1 MLATFPTKS
10 YSPSLKNKAR
20 AELERRRRRR
30 HKKIK
35 GYGDDPARFCREQ
48 LGESFTD
55 DIIEVM
61 ESVRDNPITVAKS
74 ANGTG
79 KTHAAARIAAWF
91 YLAFEDAQVY
101 TAAAPP
107 ENNLKNLLWGEM
119 DSVIAGNPLLFTGH
133 DHTSMNLAR
142 PKKAQTGKAIK
153 PSFITGVTIPATGT
167 PAQREARFSG
177 KHAPHL
183 LFIVDEGDAIPEEVY
198 RGIES
203 CMSGGFARLLV
214 LFNPR
219 HEAGPLYRMERD
231 RTARIIQLTAFNHP
245 NVVTGEDIYPG
256 AVDRAKTVRRINE
269 WSRPLTPDERPDGNC
284 FEVPAFLVGCTTMR
298 MDGQSS
304 YPPVPAG
311 WRKITNSAFSYMVLA
326 EYPAQATQQLISRA
340 DIAAARSRWDAYVAQ
355 HGERPPA
362 FTRPTMGVDV
372 AEFGVDANAT
382 CFRYGGYVARIRTW
396 DGLDVLES
404 GEKAA
409 GLYMEYNAESAQVDA
424 TGLGAGVAPVMNRN
438 GCKAA
443 AVKVASAPTFVAK
456 DDEGTIIG
464 EFRLLRDQ
472 IWWSVREWLR
482 KDAGAMLPPDE
493 LLIEELMAPT
503 YEVKNGYICVMDK
516 KTMKEVLG
524 RSPDRADAL
533 GMTFAPGKRVGRAR

>member
-1 MLATFPTKS
+1 MMQMQAEALEQAK
-10 YSPSLKNKAR
+10 LLVR
-20 AELERRRRRR
+20 AGRNDYA
-30 HKKIK
+30 KYA
-35 GYGDDPARFCREQ
+35 GDPAAFGQ
-48 LGESFTD
+48 DVLGETFTD
-55 DIIEVM
+55 DIVEVM
-61 ESVRDNPITVAKS
+61 ESVRDNPVTVAKS

-79 KTHAAARIAAWF
+79 KTHAAARIATWF
-91 YLAFEDAQVY
+91 YMSFVDSQIY

-107 ENNLKNLLWGEM
+107 ENNLRTLLWGELGAVQ
-119 DSVIAGNPLLFTGH
+119 DKHAHIFEGH
-133 DHTSMNLAR
+133 RCIDLHVSR
-142 PKKAQTGKAIK
+142 SSR
-153 PSFITGVTIPATGT
+153 SFITGVTIPAAGT

-177 KHAPHL
+177 KHAPHM
-183 LFIVDEGDAIPEEVY
+183 LFIVDEGDAVPEEVY

-203 CMSGGFARLLV
+203 CMSGGFARLLI

-284 FEVPAFLVGCTTMR
+284 FEVPDFLVGCTTMR